1 MNPFFEVLTI
11 AEAQARLKAN
21 WPQRPMPG
29 EEVAFDEALDRVTAL
44 PVVAGEDVPAF
55 DRSTVDGFAVRAA
68 DTFGASE
75 GLPAFLTIVDD
86 IKMGFVGET
95 RLEAAETGR
104 IATGGMLP
112 PGADAV
118 VMAEYT
124 EAVDD
129 DIVAVTTPVAPGQ
142 NIVRQGEDIK
152 SGAQLIPAGHRLR
165 PADIGALAAV
175 GKTSVLVRQR
185 PRVGI
190 ISTGDEIIPPETIP
204 SLGQI
209 RDINSYS
216 LGAAVQKAGAKPVQL
231 GLAEDEFEAVWSK
244 VKAGLVNSDVV
255 ILSGGTSVGTQD
267 VAAKVLA
274 ELGPPGV
281 LVHGVALRPGKPL
294 LVAVCQGKPVFG
306 LPGHPVSALVTFDLF
321 LRPAIERLLGLGQAP
336 KPSLRARLTRN
347 LASPSGQEEL
357 VRVRLVQTEDGL
369 AAKPVLGKSG
379 LITRLVEAQGTI
391 IVPLEKEGLLAGTEV
406 EVFLL

>member
-1 MNPFFEVLTI
+1 
-11 AEAQARLKAN
+11 
-21 WPQRPMPG
+21 
-29 EEVAFDEALDRVTAL
+29 
-44 PVVAGEDVPAF
+44 
-55 DRSTVDGFAVRAA
+55 
-68 DTFGASE
+68 
-75 GLPAFLTIVDD
+75 
-86 IKMGFVGET
+86 
-95 RLEAAETGR
+95 
-104 IATGGMLP
+104 
-112 PGADAV
+112 
-118 VMAEYT
+118 MAEYT

-204 SLGQI
+204 SPGQI

-321 LRPAIERLLGLGQAP
+321 VRPAIERLLGLGQAP

-357 VRVRLVQTEDGL
+357 VRVRLVQTEGGL